1 MRKLENKASIEEV
14 CMMAG
19 KMMLESGA
27 ETYRVEDTMDRIAKA
42 YGATNPQS
50 YAALT
55 GINFSMEITEKNNL
69 LRITKRETNLHKID
83 DINRISRQI
92 AAGDLTPEQ
101 ATRALEEIEEQKL
114 SFPVWMKI
122 IAAGIA
128 SGSFAIM
135 FGGVWSDFLPALI
148 AGSIGY
154 SAMIVIDRLL
164 EIRFLSEFFASFLL
178 AVTAYLFISNGFGM
192 ALDKVIIG
200 AVMPLVPGLHITN
213 AIRDLMLGHLI
224 SGLSKGIETV
234 LTSIAIGAGVALLF
248 TFI

>member
-1 MRKLENKASIEEV
+1 MKDKAPIEKV

-42 YGATNPQS
+42 YGADHPQS
-50 YAALT
+50 HVSLT
-55 GINFSMEITEKNNL
+55 GMQFSIGITEKNNL
-69 LRITKRETNLHKID
+69 MRITKRETNLQKID
-83 DINRISRQI
+83 DINHISRQI
-92 AAGDLTPEQ
+92 AAGELTPDE
-101 ATRALEEIEEQKL
+101 AIAALENIETQGL
-114 SFPVWMKI
+114 AFPIWVQI
-122 IAAGIA
+122 AAAGIA

-135 FGGVWSDFLPALI
+135 FGGAWMDFLPAML
-148 AGSIGY
+148 AGGIGY
-154 SAMIVIDRLL
+154 SAMIMIDRLL

-178 AVTAYLFISNGFGM
+178 AVTAYVFVTNNFGD

-224 SGLSKGIETV
+224 AGLSKGIETV

-248 TFI
+248 VCVK